1 MYDRANRDLVQICG
15 STNEQVGPGTYDND
29 VLDPKKLRAGVFM
42 LSPCLYV
49 VVLLTFS
56 PANYTVKMIIKFNKL
71 YIKDKDLFGHFV

>member
-42 LSPCLYV
+42 LSPCLYGGGLV
-49 VVLLTFS
+49 DIFTGQI
-56 PANYTVKMIIKFNKL
+56 TQ
-71 YIKDKDLFGHFV
+71 